1 MCADRPLLLLLAL
14 GLLALRPAIALDA
27 PVVEL
32 NATPTTV
39 PVGSPVEVTVTYRW
53 PAEWQVEPP
62 DPGAAFA
69 TSFVIDSPPPER
81 WRTGQEAGERWRL
94 RLLAQRS
101 GAWALPQPTLRAR
114 HAGTTHEAQAPLVVI
129 QVGTEAAP
137 VDPAPPRALWLSD
150 DLPRDDAPWWIA
162 AAVAAALALGLGAFA
177 WWWPRRHVD
186 PPTPPIRTL
195 HEELDNALGGDGKEA
210 GARVSRALRR
220 YCGDTFGFDGPATTA
235 RECSVRL
242 RPPLPDDEHRD
253 ISRLLEQLDAL
264 RWAADDLGV
273 SVVEPLRS
281 QALTWAERVQARL
294 DRQAAEAAAQQSA
307 TQQSR
312 KEAAS

>member
-1 MCADRPLLLLLAL
+1 MCADRLLLTLVLCLLAL
-14 GLLALRPAIALDA
+14 GPAVALDA

-32 NATPTTV
+32 SATPTTV

-53 PAEWQVEPP
+53 PAEWEIESP
-62 DPGAAFA
+62 DPGATFA

-101 GAWALPQPTLRAR
+101 GVWELPRPHLRAR
-114 HAGTTHEAQAPLVVI
+114 HAGTVHEAQAPLVVI

-137 VDPAPPRALWLSD
+137 AVPAPPRALWLSD

-162 AAVAAALALGLGAFA
+162 AAVAAVLALGLGAFA
-177 WWWPRRHVD
+177 WWWPRRQID
-186 PPTPPIRTL
+186 PPIPPIRAL
-195 HEELDNALGGDGKEA
+195 HEELGNALGGDGKEA

-220 YCGDTFGFDGPATTA
+220 FCGDTFGFDGPATTA
-235 RECSVRL
+235 RECSARL
-242 RPPLPDDEHRD
+242 RAPLADDEHRD
-253 ISRLLEQLDAL
+253 VSRLLDQLDAL

-281 QALTWAERVQARL
+281 QALAWAERVQERL
-294 DRQAAEAAAQQSA
+294 DREAAEAAAQHASA
-307 TQQSR
+307 KSA
-312 KEAAS
+312 KAAS